1 MIIEKHID
9 YFSGLWR
16 ECSSSYP
23 LLETKY
29 TSQEQQIKE
38 FHFEKIIRALKLKN
52 DKNPAG
58 ANSSSRHVL
67 STTAL
72 FRELFTS
79 VFGFENGQLDLI
91 LSPQFKLATKKFI
104 KMGRDFNPDL
114 DLTDIF
120 QACRNAWIMNSI
132 QLMFGLPVEITPS
145 IFAYSMLYPYSDNY
159 LDDPEIPQAVKIK
172 FSRHFRQRLMG
183 EEVQPDNTHERQI
196 FDLVGMIETQFAR
209 SEFPKVYNSLL
220 AIHSAQTKSLSLVKP
235 TVSMSETDVLKLC
248 IEKGGTSVL
257 ADGYL
262 VAGDLTEA
270 QERFFFGYG
279 AYLQF
284 IDDIQDIK
292 EDSCVGQLTIF
303 SHASKKYS
311 LDALTNKT
319 FHFGEKALGLLNVLE
334 GKNLPAFKKLI
345 KKSIDSMLVETILL
359 NEDFY
364 TKTYIEELESYSPLS
379 ISCLKKRRGKL
390 SPNRVSYMKKIMKS
404 IVAEL

>member
-29 TSQEQQIKE
+29 TPQEQKINE
-38 FHFEKIIRALKLKN
+38 SHFEKVARALKLKN
-52 DKNPAG
+52 DKNPG
-58 ANSSSRHVL
+58 SENNSSSHVS
-67 STTAL
+67 STTTL

-79 VFGFENGQLDLI
+79 VFGFENEQLDLI

-104 KMGRDFNPDL
+104 KMGRNLDPDL

-120 QACRNAWIMNSI
+120 QACRNAWIMNGI

-159 LDDPEIPQAVKIK
+159 LDDPEIPQAVKIE

-183 EEVQPDNTHERQI
+183 EEVQPENTYEKHI
-196 FDLVGMIETQFAR
+196 FGLVGMIEMQFAR
-209 SEFPKVYNSLL
+209 GGFPKVYNSLL

-235 TVSMSETDVLKLC
+235 TVSMSEADVLKLC
-248 IEKGGTSVL
+248 IEKGGASVL

-303 SHASKKYS
+303 SQASEKYS

-319 FHFGEKALGLLNVLE
+319 FHFGEKVLALLNDLE
-334 GKNLPAFKKLI
+334 GENLPAFKKLI
-345 KKSIDSMLVETILL
+345 KKSIDSMLIETILL

-379 ISCLKKRRGKL
+379 ISYLKKRRGKL
-390 SPNRVSYMKKIMKS
+390 SPNRVSYMKKIMES
-404 IVAEL
+404 VIAEL

>member
-29 TSQEQQIKE
+29 TPQEQKVNE
-38 FHFEKIIRALKLKN
+38 SHFEKVARALKLKN
-52 DKNPAG
+52 DKNPG
-58 ANSSSRHVL
+58 SENNSSSHVS
-67 STTAL
+67 STTTL

-79 VFGFENGQLDLI
+79 VFGFENEQLDLI

-104 KMGRDFNPDL
+104 KMGRNLDPDL

-120 QACRNAWIMNSI
+120 QACRNAWIMNGI

-159 LDDPEIPQAVKIK
+159 LDDPEIPQAVKIE

-183 EEVQPDNTHERQI
+183 EEVQPENTYEKHI
-196 FDLVGMIETQFAR
+196 FGLVGMIEMQFAR
-209 SEFPKVYNSLL
+209 SGFPKVYNSLL
-220 AIHSAQTKSLSLVKP
+220 AIHSAQTKSLSLVKS
-235 TVSMSETDVLKLC
+235 TVSMSEADVLKLC
-248 IEKGGTSVL
+248 IEKGGASVL

-303 SHASKKYS
+303 SQASEKYS

-319 FHFGEKALGLLNVLE
+319 FHFGEKVLALLNDLE
-334 GKNLPAFKKLI
+334 GENLPAFKKLI
-345 KKSIDSMLVETILL
+345 KKSIDSMLIETILL

-364 TKTYIEELESYSPLS
+364 TRTYIEELESYSPLS
-379 ISCLKKRRGKL
+379 ISYLKKRRGKL
-390 SPNRVSYMKKIMKS
+390 SPNRVSYMKKIMES
-404 IVAEL
+404 VIAEL